1 MAAVLIGTAL
11 ASSAAEIRQETTA
24 FRPGASSA
32 SIRGSI
38 KGDETVDYRLEAKGG
53 QTMVVDFKHSNR
65 SAYFNVLPPGSGDA
79 LFVGSSA
86 GDRFDGA
93 LPSTGAY
100 TIRVYLMRNAA
111 RRNEKADY
119 TLSVKISGPGATA
132 TPPAESSS
140 GSAFDRTLER
150 DGIRFHVTGTND
162 GSMNTLKI
170 VPSGLEIDNTAIER
184 RIEGTVTGADIA
196 DINADRSP
204 ELYVFT
210 TSAGSGSYG
219 SVIAYSA
226 NRRKSLS
233 EIYLPPIAEDK
244 KLGKGY
250 MGHDEFAI
258 VGNRL
263 VQRFPVYR
271 DGDTNA
277 KPTGGTRQIQYKL
290 KPGEAG
296 WLLTVDGVANH

>member
-1 MAAVLIGTAL
+1 
-11 ASSAAEIRQETTA
+11 
-24 FRPGASSA
+24 
-32 SIRGSI
+32 
-38 KGDETVDYRLEAKGG
+38 
-53 QTMVVDFKHSNR
+53 MVVDFKHSNR

-119 TLSVKISGPGATA
+119 TLSVKISSAGATA
-132 TPPAESSS
+132 TPSAESAS
-140 GSAFDRTLER
+140 GAAFDRTLER

-184 RIEGTVTGADIA
+184 SIEGTVTGAEVA

-233 EIYLPPIAEDK
+233 EIYLPPVAEDE